1 MSFRVVE
8 VKDIYNNQS
17 KTMQARSATH
27 ARYPAAAT
35 DRSRRAED
43 LRSEEV
49 LVDKP
54 EKNVR
59 AASKAET
66 FFHIPQEMMASG
78 EGNEWLAG
86 GGNQSERGSCAMR
99 TCSNGQPAQDQNGLR
114 RVQM

>member
-1 MSFRVVE
+1 
-8 VKDIYNNQS
+8 
-17 KTMQARSATH
+17 MQDTRQAAR
-27 ARYPAAAT
+27 

-43 LRSEEV
+43 LRSEEA

-66 FFHIPQEMMASG
+66 FVHIPQEMMASG
-78 EGNEWLAG
+78 DGNGRLAEVG
-86 GGNQSERGSCAMR
+86 VGNQSERGSCAMR
-99 TCSNGQPAQDQNGLR
+99 TCSNGQPAQGQNGLR